1 MDGGFTTS
9 RNALAA
15 HKLTQLRR
23 EPLACAEYRQLV
35 RHISLLLAYE
45 VTLALPAEEVE
56 SRFEVTRLPVYRWGL
71 TRSSCP
77 FCAPASSWRKHFKR
91 SCRKR

>member
-1 MDGGFTTS
+1 MDGDFTTS

-23 EPLACAEYRQLV
+23 EPLACAEYRHLV

-45 VTLALPAEEVE
+45 VTFCAARRGGEI
-56 SRFEVTRLPVYRWGL
+56 
-71 TRSSCP
+71 RSS
-77 FCAPASSWRKHFKR
+77 RMR
-91 SCRKR
+91 SRHIVGH